1 MKKEISRKKK
11 AITAVIVAVYLLAFY
26 CFFRNTS
33 QIWVQ
38 ILMGG
43 MGILLL
49 IGLIDFLRKK

>member
-1 MKKEISRKKK
+1 MRKKISRKEK

-26 CFFRNTS
+26 WFFRNTS

-38 ILMGG
+38 ILMGA

-49 IGLIDFLRKK
+49 IGLINFLRKK